1 MNASFFAKREVA
13 IVDNIFV
20 KKLEKIF
27 LPEENDNEYFL
38 STLVYSPF
46 LPFPRNIAAYI
57 VMLLFIGLYA

>member
-1 MNASFFAKREVA
+1 M
-13 IVDNIFV
+13 DNIFV